1 MRKRT
6 NFNMQEIPIDEL
18 NAPDNAK
25 IVNLFHYARD
35 PSRTHGVPCK
45 FIMIEVSDT
54 SLSERSR

>member
-1 MRKRT
+1 
-6 NFNMQEIPIDEL
+6 MQEIPIDEL